1 MGSLITKTAE
11 QDPFSQPVSHLQFSL
26 ILGAAEIWWVCVA
39 ERIAQPALE
48 QTHSQRSSPERQ
60 PENFNENQKTPGC
73 SVQLQSRPASPSPLR
88 LRIPEQAS
96 SQRARK
102 KIRLVFSDAF
112 QGSHSPGSFRWEARH
127 MLIAA
132 GPRDPE
138 KHRAW
143 RQQVWAKR
151 LWNSHLKKIN
161 KSLFPSAKAVWTQLH
176 TRLVRNLN
184 KLKGTVFQILEN
196 QKGRKGYSDHLLHVR
211 WSDFTWLWIWLWISF
226 DYDSTLTIR
235 WEL

>member
-1 MGSLITKTAE
+1 MGVPYHKDCRTRPL
-11 QDPFSQPVSHLQFSL
+11 SQPVPHLQFSL

-48 QTHSQRSSPERQ
+48 QSHSQRSSPERQ

-96 SQRARK
+96 SQRAGK
-102 KIRLVFSDAF
+102 KIHFVFSDAF
-112 QGSHSPGSFRWEARH
+112 HGSHSPGSFRWEAG

-138 KHRAW
+138 KHTVW

-161 KSLFPSAKAVWTQLH
+161 K
-176 TRLVRNLN
+176 
-184 KLKGTVFQILEN
+184 
-196 QKGRKGYSDHLLHVR
+196 
-211 WSDFTWLWIWLWISF
+211 
-226 DYDSTLTIR
+226 
-235 WEL
+235 